1 MSIEICI
8 LASGSGGNCTV
19 VRTPSGILLLDAGLG
34 PLSAARR
41 MEGSGIHVRQI
52 SAICLT
58 HLDHDHFSPSWV
70 RTLLR
75 LRIAVY
81 CHESRVG
88 ELLERVDHHPLA
100 REFPRLIQTFDGH
113 AFEALPRVH
122 LEPIQ
127 LAHDR
132 AGSHGFVIEGFGCRI
147 GYATDLGHVPAALLQ
162 CFSDLDILAL
172 ESNYDP
178 QMQLDSGRP
187 WFLKNRIMG
196 GAGHLSNQQAFEAI
210 VRILDRMEK
219 SARRLPQ
226 HIVLLHRSLECN
238 CPKLIRKLFGRD
250 ARIAQRLTLAA
261 AEPDT
266 ADSHAVEA
274 FRAALEDDLNTPQA
288 IDVLTAVS
296 GKPLRELGAVLGLT
310 FAT

>member
-1 MSIEICI
+1 MSLELCI
-8 LASGSGGNCTV
+8 LASGSGGNCTL
-19 VRTPSGILLLDAGLG
+19 VRTPSGVLLLDAGLG

-58 HLDHDHFSPSWV
+58 HLDHDHFSPTWV

-75 LRIAVY
+75 QRIPVF
-81 CHESRVG
+81 CHASRMG

-100 REFPRLIQTFDGH
+100 HEFPNLIRTFDGQP
-113 AFEALPRVH
+113 FEALPRVH
-122 LEPIQ
+122 LHPIK

-162 CFSDLDILAL
+162 SFSNLDILAL
-172 ESNYDP
+172 ECNYDP
-178 QMQLDSGRP
+178 RMQMDSSRP

-210 VRILDRMEK
+210 VRILNRMEK
-219 SARRLPQ
+219 TARRLPK

-238 CPKLIRKLFGRD
+238 CPKLVRKYFSRD
-250 ARIAQRLTLAA
+250 ERIAQRLTLA
-261 AEPDT
+261 EQFERT
-266 ADSHAVEA
+266 
-274 FRAALEDDLNTPQA
+274 
-288 IDVLTAVS
+288 
-296 GKPLRELGAVLGLT
+296 GWLRTVPMNNPIGEQLSLAW
-310 FAT
+310 A

>member
-19 VRTPSGILLLDAGLG
+19 VRTPSGILLVDAGLG
-34 PLSAARR
+34 PLSAGRR
-41 MEGSGIHVRQI
+41 MDGSGIHVRQI

-58 HLDHDHFSPSWV
+58 HLDHDHFTQTWV

-75 LRIAVY
+75 LRIPVF
-81 CHESRVG
+81 CHASRVE

-100 REFPRLIQTFDGH
+100 RDFARVIQTFDGH
-113 AFEALPRVH
+113 AFEALPRLH
-122 LEPIQ
+122 LHPIQ

-147 GYATDLGHVPAALLQ
+147 GYATDLGHVPAALLE
-162 CFSDLDILAL
+162 CFTNLDILAL

-178 QMQLDSGRP
+178 QMQMESARP

-210 VRILDRMEK
+210 VRILNRMEK
-219 SARRLPQ
+219 MSGRLPQ

-238 CPKLIRKLFGRD
+238 CPKLVRKFFGRD
-250 ARIAQRLTLAA
+250 VRIAQRLTLA
-261 AEPDT
+261 EQFERT
-266 ADSHAVEA
+266 
-274 FRAALEDDLNTPQA
+274 
-288 IDVLTAVS
+288 
-296 GKPLRELGAVLGLT
+296 GWLRTVPMHNPIGQQLSLAWG
-310 FAT
+310 

>member
-19 VRTPSGILLLDAGLG
+19 VRTPSGVLLIDAGLG

-58 HLDHDHFSPSWV
+58 HLDHDHFTPTWV

-75 LRIAVY
+75 LQIPVF
-81 CHESRVG
+81 CHASRVE

-100 REFPRLIQTFDGH
+100 RDFARVIQTFDGH
-113 AFEALPRVH
+113 SFEALPRVK
-122 LEPIQ
+122 LRPIQ
-127 LAHDR
+127 LAHHR

-162 CFSDLDILAL
+162 CFTNLDMLAL

-178 QMQLDSGRP
+178 RMQMDSARP

-210 VRILDRMEK
+210 VRILNRMEK
-219 SARRLPQ
+219 MSGRLPQ

-238 CPKLIRKLFGRD
+238 CPKLVRKFFGRD
-250 ARIAQRLTLAA
+250 VRIAQRLTLAEQFERTGWLRTVPMHNPIGQQLSLPA
-261 AEPDT
+261 G
-266 ADSHAVEA
+266 
-274 FRAALEDDLNTPQA
+274 F
-288 IDVLTAVS
+288 VLQSRCNRS
-296 GKPLRELGAVLGLT
+296 G
-310 FAT
+310 

>member
-1 MSIEICI
+1 MMSLEICI

-19 VRTPSGILLLDAGLG
+19 VRTPSGVLLIDAGLG

-52 SAICLT
+52 SAVCLT

-70 RTLLR
+70 RTLIR
-75 LRIAVY
+75 LQIPVF
-81 CHESRVG
+81 CHASRVD
-88 ELLERVDHHPLA
+88 ELLQRVDHHPLGH
-100 REFPRLIQTFDGH
+100 ELGRLIQTFDGH
-113 AFEALPRVH
+113 PYQGLPRVH
-122 LEPIQ
+122 LQPIQ

-132 AGSHGFVIEGFGCRI
+132 AGSHGFVIEGFGCRV
-147 GYATDLGHVPAALLQ
+147 GYATDLGRVPPALLE
-162 CFSDLDILAL
+162 CFTNLDILAL

-210 VRILDRMEK
+210 VRILNRMEK

-238 CPKLIRKLFGRD
+238 CPKLVRKFFGRD
-250 ARIAQRLTLAA
+250 ARIAQRLTLA
-261 AEPDT
+261 EQFERT
-266 ADSHAVEA
+266 
-274 FRAALEDDLNTPQA
+274 QW
-288 IDVLTAVS
+288 
-296 GKPLRELGAVLGLT
+296 LRP
-310 FAT
+310 ATIRNPIGQQLSLAWA